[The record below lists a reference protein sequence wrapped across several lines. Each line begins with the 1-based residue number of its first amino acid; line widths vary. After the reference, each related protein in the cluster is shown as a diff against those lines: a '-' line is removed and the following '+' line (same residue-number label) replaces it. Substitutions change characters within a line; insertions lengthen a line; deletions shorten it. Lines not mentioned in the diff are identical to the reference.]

1 MERHFPTW
9 SCHPQPNTFYRCT
22 ARATNFIDFAYQVQ
36 MTLVKG
42 DQAGIIFRFD
52 GIRKAFYSCSIS
64 NKGTYALD
72 IDNQQGFVSQLTS
85 GSSSAIKTGLNQSNL
100 VAVLARGSQIYLY
113 VNGQYLASAQDSTYK
128 NGAIGVIAED
138 DGHPTEALFSDAKVW
153 KL

>member
-1 MERHFPTW
+1 VIPPFPGA
-9 SCHPQPNTFYRCT
+9 

-36 MTLVKG
+36 VTLVKD

-52 GIRKAFYSCSIS
+52 SLKATFYSFYITSE
-64 NKGTYALD
+64 GTYALN
-72 IDNQQGFVSQLTS
+72 IDNQQGFISQLAS
-85 GSSSAIKTGLNQSNL
+85 GSSSAIKTGPNQSNL

-113 VNGQYLASAQDSTYK
+113 VNGQYLASVRDSTYK